1 MFVDK
6 EEYGVKG
13 RAIFNLYIK
22 RFVICRK
29 KIILATTY
37 KLVVGVKF
45 EAERRDIL
53 IVLVSSINLDDAG

>member
-1 MFVDK
+1 MFVHK
-6 EEYGVKG
+6 EEYGVEG
-13 RAIFNLYIK
+13 RAIFNLKI
-22 RFVICRK
+22 VCLLCK

-45 EAERRDIL
+45 EAERRDVL